1 MPARRVV
8 IGNFGA
14 VAGMGLRDILAG
26 EGLEVVG
33 HARPREVPGPPG
45 ERGVRDR
52 NGERD
57 VPETAGIVPLVNE
70 VRPDVVVLD
79 LDDESALEVAVQIT
93 SEFPAIKVVAC
104 SSEEPV
110 MQVFP
115 PFHHG
120 ESYLSQLTRAHLAQA
135 LHN

>member
-1 MPARRVV
+1 MATRRVV
-8 IGNFGA
+8 MGDFGA
-14 VAGMGLRDILAG
+14 VAGLGLRDILAG

-33 HARPREVPGPPG
+33 HARRHAVG
-45 ERGVRDR
+45 
-52 NGERD
+52 
-57 VPETAGIVPLVNE
+57 AGIVPLLSE

-79 LDDESALEVAVQIT
+79 LDDDGSLEVAMQIT

-120 ESYLSQLTRAHLAQA
+120 ESYLSHLTRAELAQA
-135 LHN
+135 LHH

>member
-1 MPARRVV
+1 MATRRVV
-8 IGNFGA
+8 MGDFGA
-14 VAGMGLRDILAG
+14 VAGLGLRDILAG

-33 HARPREVPGPPG
+33 HARCAAVG
-45 ERGVRDR
+45 
-52 NGERD
+52 
-57 VPETAGIVPLVNE
+57 AGIVPLLSE

-79 LDDESALEVAVQIT
+79 LDDDGSLEVAMQIT

-120 ESYLSQLTRAHLAQA
+120 ESYLSHLTRAELAQA
-135 LHN
+135 LHH

>member
-1 MPARRVV
+1 MAARRVV
-8 IGNFGA
+8 MGDFGP
-14 VAGMGLRDILAG
+14 VAGLGLRDILAG
-26 EGLEVVG
+26 EGLDVVG
-33 HARPREVPGPPG
+33 HARSAPVC
-45 ERGVRDR
+45 
-52 NGERD
+52 
-57 VPETAGIVPLVNE
+57 AGIVPLLSE

-79 LDDESALEVAVQIT
+79 LDDQSSLEVAIQIT

-120 ESYLSQLTRAHLAQA
+120 ESYLSQLTRAELAQA
-135 LHN
+135 LHH

>member
-1 MPARRVV
+1 MSPNRVV
-8 IGNFGA
+8 IGDFGA
-14 VAGMGLRDILAG
+14 VARLGLLDILAE

-33 HARPREVPGPPG
+33 HARS
-45 ERGVRDR
+45 
-52 NGERD
+52 
-57 VPETAGIVPLVNE
+57 LSE

-79 LDDESALEVAVQIT
+79 LDDESAQEVAIQIT

-104 SSEEPV
+104 SCEEPV

-115 PFHHG
+115 PFHNG

-135 LHN
+135 LHH